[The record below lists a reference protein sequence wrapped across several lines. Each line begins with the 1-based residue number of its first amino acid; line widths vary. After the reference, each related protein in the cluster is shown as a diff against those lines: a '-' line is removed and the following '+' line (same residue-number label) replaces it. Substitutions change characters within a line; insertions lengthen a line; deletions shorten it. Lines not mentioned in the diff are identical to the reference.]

1 MGCFCAILISNQA
14 TDHGLFPEIF
24 TKMVDNIGIMP
35 EVTSADSAYHDYET
49 LQFIEDN
56 DIKALIDNT
65 RAAKLR
71 NGNGSKKIFHKDNM
85 TFDYERNAMICYANQ
100 PLYFQENTFSI
111 NKKTGK
117 LEVKSKYYN
126 EEACAGCIFKH
137 CCCKGKK
144 RREVI
149 ISGGELALKMEESM
163 LDYENIYEY
172 MKRFS
177 TVEPLY
183 GILKTFYHIDDML
196 ARGKLKNTN
205 KLNLCAGSFNLK
217 RLYALLIESIDLSI
231 DFDEQFK
238 QYHKETME
246 YLNEMNKEK
255 VKVHYPMII

>member
-1 MGCFCAILISNQA
+1 M
-14 TDHGLFPEIF
+14 T
-24 TKMVDNIGIMP
+24 
-35 EVTSADSAYHDYET
+35 ET

-56 DIKALIDNT
+56 DIKALIDNA
-65 RAAKLR
+65 RATKLR
-71 NGNGSKKIFHKDNM
+71 NGNGSNKIFHKDNM
-85 TFDYERNAMICYANQ
+85 SFDYEANAMKCYANQ
-100 PLYFQENTFSI
+100 PLYFQGNIINI
-111 NKKTGK
+111 NKKTNK

-149 ISGGELALKMEESM
+149 VSGGELALKMEESM

-183 GILKTFYHIDDML
+183 GILKYFYHINDML
-196 ARGKLKNTN
+196 TRGKLKNTN

-217 RLYALLIESIDLSI
+217 RLYNLFMELGCSLADLY
-231 DFDEQFK
+231 EEFK
-238 QYHKETME
+238 QYHKETAE
-246 YLNEMNKEK
+246 YMNNINKEK
-255 VKVHYPMII
+255 IKVHYPMII